1 MSEPTADRPSSK
13 VARVIEEYGLDG
25 MGAELEARWT
35 AEGDDRMS
43 LRDLADLLN
52 ERILERALLEAGMS
66 TLKNDVET
74 VYRNLTDEEVSTGV
88 ETDTR
93 NRLQRNGV
101 DVETVESD
109 FVTYQAV
116 RSYLKE
122 WRGAEYE
129 GLSDAEK
136 IRKDIEVIQRIQTRT
151 LSIAETRIEN
161 LDETGR
167 IDVGSFEVF
176 LNMQVL
182 CADCGS
188 QYEITEFIERG
199 GCDCSTTD
207 Q

>member
-1 MSEPTADRPSSK
+1 MSETTTDRPSSK
-13 VARVIEEYGLDG
+13 VARVIEKYGLDG

-35 AEGDDRMS
+35 AEGDDRLS

-52 ERILERALLEAGMS
+52 RRILEQALIEAGMS
-66 TLKNDVET
+66 TLENDVET
-74 VYRNLTDEEVSTGV
+74 IYHNLTADDVSTGV

-101 DVETVESD
+101 DVETVESN

-129 GLSDAEK
+129 GISDTEK
-136 IRKDIEVIQRIQTRT
+136 IEKDVEVIQRLQTRA

-161 LDETGR
+161 LDETSR
-167 IDVGSFEVF
+167 IEADDVEVF
-176 LNMQVL
+176 LDMQVL
-182 CADCGS
+182 CSDCGS
-188 QYEITEFIERG
+188 QYEVTEFLERG
-199 GCDCSTTD
+199 GCDCSTD
-207 Q
+207 